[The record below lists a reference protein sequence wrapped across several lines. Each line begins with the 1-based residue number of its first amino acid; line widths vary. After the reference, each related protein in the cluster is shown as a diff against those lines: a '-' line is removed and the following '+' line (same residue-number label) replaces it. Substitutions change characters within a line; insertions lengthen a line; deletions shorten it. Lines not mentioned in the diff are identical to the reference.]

1 MRLSFPNGEHRD
13 VVVAAGSV
21 TLGSAEGNTIVIAAD
36 GVLAWHARV
45 TADAR
50 GLVLDVLDAAARTHV
65 NARPVREKALLRL
78 GDTVCLD
85 RVAVLVKPDRDADVA
100 DVAAD
105 AETIDADGSAPVA
118 RAALRGISG
127 SWFGKSIALNP
138 RLTIGSSAG
147 NELVVDEAGVE
158 PLHATIVLGG
168 QRIALRSHGSA
179 GVQVNGVVVAA
190 ALLRSGDQVVVGR
203 NRFLIEAP
211 GLPSTDETRPTP
223 LIPQPAVDA
232 SVLEAAGEDPESA
245 RSGLWWLIGGG
256 ALIGLALALLL
267 LLGT

>member
-13 VVVAAGSV
+13 VVVAAGAV

-36 GVLAWHARV
+36 GVHAWHARV

-100 DVAAD
+100 DEAVTLD
-105 AETIDADGSAPVA
+105 VDGSAPVA

-138 RLTIGSSAG
+138 QLTIGSAAG
-147 NELVVDEAGVE
+147 NDLVVDEAGVE

-168 QRIALRSHGSA
+168 PRIALRSHGSG
-179 GVQVNGVVVAA
+179 GVQVNGVAVTA
-190 ALLRSGDQVVVGR
+190 ALLRSGDQVVIGR

-211 GLPSTDETRPTP
+211 GLPSADETRRTP
-223 LIPQPAVDA
+223 LIPQPAVDPA
-232 SVLEAAGEDPESA
+232 LLDGAGEETEAA
-245 RSGLWWLIGGG
+245 RNGLWWLIGGG

>member
-13 VVVAAGSV
+13 VVVTAGAV
-21 TLGSAEGNTIVIAAD
+21 TLGSAQGNTIVIAAD

-50 GLVLDVLDAAARTHV
+50 GLVLDVLDGAARTHV

-85 RVAVLVKPDRDADVA
+85 RVAFLVKPDRDTDVDADLTA
-100 DVAAD
+100 LDDAD
-105 AETIDADGSAPVA
+105 ASGPVA
-118 RAALRGISG
+118 RVALRGISG
-127 SWFGKSIALNP
+127 SWFGKSIAINP
-138 RLTIGSSAG
+138 RLVIGSAPG
-147 NELVVDEAGVE
+147 NDLVIDEAGVE
-158 PLHATIVLGG
+158 PLHATILLSG
-168 QRIALRSHGSA
+168 QRIVLRSQEPA
-179 GVQVNGVVVAA
+179 GAQVNGVPVAA
-190 ALLRSGDQVVVGR
+190 AVLQSGDQVVFGR
-203 NRFLIEAP
+203 NRFLVEAP
-211 GLPSTDETRPTP
+211 GLPAVDQLSRTP
-223 LIPQPAVDA
+223 LVPQPVIDGSRLDA
-232 SVLEAAGEDPESA
+232 SDGDTEAT

>member
-13 VVVAAGSV
+13 VVVAAGAV

-36 GVLAWHARV
+36 GVHAWHARV

-50 GLVLDVLDAAARTHV
+50 GLVLDVLDGAARTHV
-65 NARPVREKALLRL
+65 NARPIREKALLRL
-78 GDTVCLD
+78 GDTLCLD
-85 RVAVLVKPDRDADVA
+85 RVAVLVKPDRDS

-105 AETIDADGSAPVA
+105 IAAVEADGTAPVA

-127 SWFGKSIALNP
+127 SWFGKSIGLNP
-138 RLTIGSSAG
+138 RLTIGSASG
-147 NELVVDEAGVE
+147 NDLVVDEAGVD
-158 PLHATIVLGG
+158 PVHASIVLGG
-168 QRIALRSHGSA
+168 QRIVLRSQGAS

-190 ALLRSGDQVVVGR
+190 ALLRPGDQVVIGR

-211 GLPSTDETRPTP
+211 GLPSTDETRLTP
-223 LIPQPAVDA
+223 LIPQPAIDPA
-232 SVLEAAGEDPESA
+232 SFESSGEESESA

-256 ALIGLALALLL
+256 ALIGLVLALLL

>member
-13 VVVAAGSV
+13 VVIAAGAV

-36 GVLAWHARV
+36 GVHAWHARV

-100 DVAAD
+100 SDAD
-105 AETIDADGSAPVA
+105 TIDADGCAPVA

-147 NELVVDEAGVE
+147 NDLVVDEAGVE

-168 QRIALRSHGSA
+168 QRIVLRSHGSG
-179 GVQVNGVVVAA
+179 GVHVNGVVVAA
-190 ALLRSGDQVVVGR
+190 AVLRSGDQVVVGR

-211 GLPSTDETRPTP
+211 GLPSADEARRTP
-223 LIPQPAVDA
+223 LIPQPAIDA
-232 SVLEAAGEDPESA
+232 ALLEAAGEESESA

>member
-13 VVVAAGSV
+13 VVVAAGAV
-21 TLGSAEGNTIVIAAD
+21 TIGSAEGNTIVIAAD
-36 GVLAWHARV
+36 GVHAWHARV

-100 DVAAD
+100 SDAD
-105 AETIDADGSAPVA
+105 TIDADGSAPVA

-147 NELVVDEAGVE
+147 NDLVVDEAGVE

-168 QRIALRSHGSA
+168 QRIALRSQGG

-190 ALLRSGDQVVVGR
+190 AVLRSGDQVVVGR

-211 GLPSTDETRPTP
+211 GLPSADETRRTP
-223 LIPQPAVDA
+223 LIPQPAIDA
-232 SVLEAAGEDPESA
+232 TLLEASGEESESA

>member
-13 VVVAAGSV
+13 VVIAAGAV

-36 GVLAWHARV
+36 GVHAWHARV

-85 RVAVLVKPDRDADVA
+85 RVAVLVKPDRDTDVA
-100 DVAAD
+100 SDAD
-105 AETIDADGSAPVA
+105 TIDADGCAPVA

-147 NELVVDEAGVE
+147 NDLVVDEAGVE

-168 QRIALRSHGSA
+168 QRIVLRSHGSG
-179 GVQVNGVVVAA
+179 GVHVNGVVVAA
-190 ALLRSGDQVVVGR
+190 AVLRSGDQVVVGR

-211 GLPSTDETRPTP
+211 GLPSADEARRTP
-223 LIPQPAVDA
+223 LIPQPAIDA
-232 SVLEAAGEDPESA
+232 SLLEAAGEESNRRA
-245 RSGLWWLIGGG
+245 AACGG
-256 ALIGLALALLL
+256 
-267 LLGT
+267 